1 MILPEIAL
9 ETLRKSIPKCSFL
22 KLPKGDDKNKY
33 LACKD
38 VEDLSY
44 LALNFTLRD
53 SDAPLSI
60 LLQDQ
65 VKLHEGNTYWFDI
78 VAGEADQYQIGESIL
93 RQYMI
98 GINYREGKLH
108 YSLLNKE
115 SWLTKALFTKI
126 FLFANLFLFLI
137 SLTIVIFENGV
148 KELVKVAVK

>member
-1 MILPEIAL
+1 MTSTSLQLQRKNGKNIASVDIYREMVKLRLTISERTLILPEIAV

-22 KLPKGDDKNKY
+22 KLPKGDEKNKY

-38 VEDLSY
+38 IEDLSY

-78 VAGEADQYQIGESIL
+78 VSGEADQFQIGESIL

-98 GINYREGKLH
+98 GINYR
-108 YSLLNKE
+108 
-115 SWLTKALFTKI
+115 
-126 FLFANLFLFLI
+126 
-137 SLTIVIFENGV
+137 
-148 KELVKVAVK
+148 